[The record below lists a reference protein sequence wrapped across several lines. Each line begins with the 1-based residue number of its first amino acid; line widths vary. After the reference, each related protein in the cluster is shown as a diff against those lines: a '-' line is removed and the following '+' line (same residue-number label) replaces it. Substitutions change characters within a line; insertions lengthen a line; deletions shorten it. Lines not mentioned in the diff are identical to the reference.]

1 MHLQESVLCSTAAAS
16 SSAGPGTISLHDI
29 QTGTVLASFKQTNA
43 SPNCTAFVETR
54 NAQGGFILSA
64 QPDKSILNVYNFQK
78 DQISLKIVLPEKLTC
93 IAMDPRGT
101 YCAGGTA
108 QGRIYFWEVA
118 SGILYHSWDAHYR
131 QVTVLRFTP
140 DGSALISGSEDSGV
154 SVWSVSRLIDD
165 ETQNELPLPYCTLTD
180 HTLPITDIVCGI
192 GSFPKGRL
200 LTSSVDH
207 SVKLW
212 DLSSQTLLTTFQFP
226 RSISSLAWDVTER
239 IFMAA
244 SRDGSIHQVNLFR
257 QRDTKSG
264 GQFTEAVGGA
274 GVNDIIRVGEEGR
287 EAQKRRLI
295 SVDQPIMALCIS
307 LTSSHLLVGTEN
319 GLIHIY
325 DIPSHQLLR
334 TITTHKGF
342 VITHLATMLKPP
354 DLIGH
359 INLNLCVGS
368 AADAKD
374 IIPVKHVSPF
384 QRMRDPKTRE
394 AHDVALLLPPQKM
407 VLEDDWSYDAEEFLR
422 DHAFF
427 VQPSGTVTTPGTDN
441 LTLKSKVEDL
451 EAEVA
456 RLREQLGKAKSVNN
470 MMWDTIVQRALHQE
484 SGDEPAESTDDEPR
498 RKKGRV

>member
-1 MHLQESVLCSTAAAS
+1 MHLQESVLCSTAATS
-16 SSAGPGTISLHDI
+16 SSAGLGAISLHDI

-43 SPNCTAFVETR
+43 ASNCIAFVETR

-64 QPDKSILNVYNFQK
+64 QPDKSILN
-78 DQISLKIVLPEKLTC
+78 DQISLKVVLPEKLTC
-93 IAMDPRGT
+93 IAVDPRGT
-101 YCAGGTA
+101 YCAGGTT

-154 SVWSVSRLIDD
+154 SVWSVSRSIQPASMVVLGLLDD

-180 HTLPITDIVCGI
+180 HTLPLTDI
-192 GSFPKGRL
+192 
-200 LTSSVDH
+200 
-207 SVKLW
+207 LW
-212 DLSSQTLLTTFQFP
+212 DLSSQSLLTTFQFP
-226 RSISSLAWDVTER
+226 RPISSLAWDATER

-274 GVNDIIRVGEEGR
+274 GVSDIIRVGEEGR
-287 EAQKRRLI
+287 EAQKKRLI
-295 SVDQPIMALCIS
+295 SVGQPITALCIS
-307 LTSSHLLVGTEN
+307 LTSSHLLVGTET

-334 TITTHKGF
+334 TITAHKGF
-342 VITHLATMLKPP
+342 VITHLATMLKPL

-359 INLNLCVGS
+359 VNLNLSVGS
-368 AADAKD
+368 GADAKD
-374 IIPVKHVSPF
+374 ISPVKHVSPF
-384 QRMRDPKTRE
+384 QRMRDSKTRE
-394 AHDVALLLPPQKM
+394 AHDVVLLLPPQKM
-407 VLEDDWSYDAEEFLR
+407 VLEDDWSYDTDEFLQ

-427 VQPSGTVTTPGTDN
+427 AQPSGITTTPGTDN

-451 EAEVA
+451 EVEVA
-456 RLREQLGKAKSVNN
+456 QLREQLGKAKSVNN
-470 MMWDTIVQRALHQE
+470 LMWDTIVQKALRQE
-484 SGDEPAESTDDEPR
+484 EGNESVESTDNEPR
-498 RKKGRV
+498 RKRGRI